1 MAYRKI
7 EEIIV
12 NGISGEIFGAYIYGS
27 NLELGFSE
35 SPTKLTLNI
44 VKENG
49 DFDSFTNSLLTSY
62 SIQIGSLNLSKMY
75 LYSYEISRS
84 VGQKVATLNFLDGSF
99 ILDKIFVGLVNRHGA
114 TGYGPEVGFELP
126 ALCVS
131 CDGLTQQQTIG
142 TVYRKIF
149 SGLEVNVDPLRGGSI
164 ILGQEQFVEGACDI
178 PDVAY
183 NFTQLLNAITE
194 AGLSTFNFIDINPQY
209 NQSYVGS
216 LREVLS
222 NWCADFGYSF
232 YWDLT
237 QNGIKAIDLKIEV
250 DYISDIKQII
260 NNNTSLGVASTNEN
274 TLAIESFNE
283 SASLEGTVTQKF
295 ISRYLKPFKT
305 RNSNKSTVN
314 PRSFSCIKPERFNV
328 NQNDITRA
336 VLGKYNDNARTVF
349 CMKSILTQGKYIGLE
364 KIFTAQSISQ
374 ANKSNNIFTK
384 AYDYGYSNDAI
395 TQFIEKNNGAT
406 VLIAVYNPAAKEKYA
421 QWESSIAD
429 MIGQYYQSNGQPAQN
444 SENCAK
450 SSYFKKTVQINPS
463 AEQYSNK
470 NKYDLPFSNVII
482 GPNANDG
489 AEWSIPNLYIFS
501 RSTSYG
507 TTQEQYD
514 AAMLS
519 GGTDPFEK
527 YIVSYLPIEGLAY
540 SRLSAAKE
548 EATKAGDTS
557 TAQQL
562 SQIISKVDELKG
574 SGSEQ
579 KVVFAFIPPTSV
591 LDQAL
596 STSWSTAT
604 NKLELAKEQDDKEP
618 SECITECEA
627 DVIQDV
633 CGKCVNPA
641 QPYVGLLSNVARSL
655 RLSAPSAGK
664 NIAITL
670 PSEAPYSGYEQI
682 DTTTRF
688 TVAGQ
693 KLVFGNIDG
702 IDSNTLSL
710 NVIESDITND
720 LDPTDGST
728 ILNMFVPDGANGF
741 TKTTP
746 AAYHAD
752 LTKKLVNS
760 ITSDRKNI
768 TISVIGMK
776 LGSLSS
782 YITPDKGLTN
792 FSISLNENGATTQ
805 IGFANRPK
813 ILPKRE
819 AISQKIAPTIKLNT
833 YRSK

>member
-49 DFDSFTNSLLTSY
+49 DFDSFPTSLLTSY
-62 SIQIGSLNLSKMY
+62 NVKIGSLNLSKMY

-114 TGYGPEVGFELP
+114 TGYGPEIGFELP

-131 CDGLTQQQTIG
+131 CDGLTQTQKTG
-142 TVYRKIF
+142 TVKRKIF
-149 SGLEVNVDPLRGGSI
+149 SGLEVNVDPSRGGSI

-183 NFTQLLNAITE
+183 NFTQLLNGIQQ
-194 AGLSTFNFIDINPQY
+194 AGLSAFNFSDINPKY
-209 NQSYVGS
+209 YQSYVGS

-232 YWDLT
+232 YWDLAR
-237 QNGIKAIDLKIEV
+237 NGIKAIDLKIEV
-250 DYISDIKQII
+250 DYIDNIKNII
-260 NNNTSLGVASTNEN
+260 NANSSLGSGGSS

-283 SASLEGTVTQKF
+283 SSSLEGTVTQKF
-295 ISRYLKPFKT
+295 ISRYLKPFRL
-305 RNSNKSTVN
+305 RNSNRSTIN
-314 PRSFSCIKPERFNV
+314 PRTFSCIKPEKFNV
-328 NQNDITRA
+328 NQDDITRA
-336 VLGKYNDNARTVF
+336 VLGRYNDNARTVF
-349 CMKSILTQGKYIGLE
+349 CMKDIQNQGKYIGLE
-364 KIFTAQSISQ
+364 KIFTAQSISAQ
-374 ANKSNNIFTK
+374 QKNDNIFTK
-384 AYDYGYSNDAI
+384 AYDYGYNNDAI
-395 TQFIEKNNGAT
+395 TQFIDKNNGAT
-406 VLIAVYNPAAKEKYA
+406 VLVAVYNPAAKEKYTT
-421 QWESSIAD
+421 WESAIAD
-429 MIGQYYQSNGQPAQN
+429 MIGQYYESNAVPA
-444 SENCAK
+444 ENVESCAK
-450 SSYFKKTVQINPS
+450 TSFFQKTVQINPS

-470 NKYDLPFSNVII
+470 NKYDLPFSEVII
-482 GPNANDG
+482 GPKLNDG
-489 AEWSIPNLYIFS
+489 AEWSIPTLYIFS

-507 TTQEQYD
+507 TTQEEYD

-540 SRLSAAKE
+540 TRLKSAQE
-548 EATKAGDTS
+548 EATRSGDED
-557 TAQQL
+557 TAEQL
-562 SQIISKVDELKG
+562 QEIISKADELKG

-579 KVVFAFIPPTSV
+579 KVVFAFIPPTTV

-596 STSWSTAT
+596 STSLKTAI
-604 NKLELAKEQDDKEP
+604 NKLELAKEEDDKEP
-618 SECITECEA
+618 AECVTECET
-627 DVIQDV
+627 DIIQDV
-633 CGKCVNPA
+633 CGQCINPP
-641 QPYVGLLSNVARSL
+641 QPYVGLISNVARSL
-655 RLSAPSAGK
+655 NLVSPAAGK
-664 NIAITL
+664 KINIIF

-682 DTTTRF
+682 DTATKF
-688 TVAGQ
+688 TVPGQ
-693 KLVFGNIDG
+693 KLVFGS
-702 IDSNTLSL
+702 IDSIDADTLTL

-741 TKTTP
+741 NQTTP

-752 LTKKLVNS
+752 LTRKLVNS
-760 ITSDRKNI
+760 ITSNRKNI
-768 TISVIGMK
+768 TISVIGME
-776 LGSLSS
+776 LGALSS
-782 YITPDKGLTN
+782 YITPDKGLTS
-792 FSISLNENGATTQ
+792 FSISLDENGATTQ
-805 IGFANRPK
+805 IAFANRPK

-819 AISQKIAPTIKLNT
+819 AISQRIAPTIKLNT